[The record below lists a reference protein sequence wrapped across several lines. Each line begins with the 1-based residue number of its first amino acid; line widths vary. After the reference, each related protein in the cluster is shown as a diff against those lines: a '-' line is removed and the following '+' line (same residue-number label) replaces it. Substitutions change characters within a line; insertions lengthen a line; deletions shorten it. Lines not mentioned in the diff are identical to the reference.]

1 MDDTPRR
8 CFVHVGLPK
17 TGTTYLQSILWRSR
31 DELARQG
38 VSLLPHEN
46 GTPRSVRLTLAT
58 RDRLRKGIDP
68 LNQREVFRALRA
80 QLDESATPDV
90 LISQEQLAGATAEQ
104 VERLFGW
111 LSGFEIHV
119 VVTTRSLARQ
129 VPSAWQERIKSR
141 SVWEFG
147 DYAAAVAKRD
157 EEVADFWRHHDL
169 LDVLHRW
176 GSTLPPERVHVV
188 TVPPPGS
195 GPDLLLDRFCGVLSV
210 DPAEFVR
217 EKPRENS
224 SLGLVQAELLRRVNV
239 TLGDRLPSPREGYS
253 RAAKSWLAPK
263 VLTRQRGVPP
273 AMSRDL
279 ERFCRATAQEWGDG
293 VRAAGYDVVGDLDEL
308 VPDPSY
314 FVEASPV
321 VDEESV
327 AQSALEALATILELR
342 VEDIARIDRFTETVR
357 RRDAEI
363 ARLRQQ
369 LESRWPR
376 RVARVLGFK
385 NGLKR
390 TPGPGGG

>member
-1 MDDTPRR
+1 MDDIPRR

-31 DELARQG
+31 DELDRQG
-38 VSLLPHEN
+38 VSLVPHEN
-46 GTPRSVRLTLAT
+46 GTPRSVRLMLAV

-68 LNQREVFRALRA
+68 LNRRQVFRALSA
-80 QLDESATPDV
+80 QLEDSDSPQA
-90 LISQEQLAGATAEQ
+90 LISQEQLAGATVEQ
-104 VERLFGW
+104 VARLFAL
-111 LSGFEIHV
+111 LSDFEIHV

-129 VPSAWQERIKSR
+129 VPSSWQERIKTR
-141 SVWEFG
+141 SLWEFG
-147 DYAAAVAKRD
+147 DYAAAVARRD

-169 LDVLHRW
+169 LDVLRRW

-195 GPDLLLDRFCGVLSV
+195 GPELLLDRFCSVLGI

-217 EKPRENS
+217 EQPRENS

-279 ERFCRATAQEWGDG
+279 EPFCQATAQEWAEG

-308 VPDPSY
+308 MPDPSH
-314 FVEASPV
+314 FVEASSV
-321 VDEESV
+321 IDEESLSQ
-327 AQSALEALATILELR
+327 AALEALATILELR
-342 VEDIARIDRFTETVR
+342 VEDNARFDQFTESVR

-363 ARLRQQ
+363 ADLRQQ
-369 LESRWPR
+369 LESSWSR
-376 RVARVLGFK
+376 RIARVLGS
-385 NGLKR
+385 KR
-390 TPGPGGG
+390 EQT